1 MKKKVAY
8 ITRHTVSNYGSVLQA
23 YATQAALKNLGY
35 DPVCINY
42 RREDEKPKNLADTL
56 LQTSRWNKNILTR
69 ALYQITQKP
78 VFNYAAKKF
87 EGYRGPILTMTE
99 TEYNSVSQLEK
110 DLPPAAVY
118 MTGSDQV
125 WNTIT
130 KNEIDP
136 AFFLSFVPS
145 ECRKIA
151 YAASFGGKT
160 VKESDREQIQKYLK
174 RYDAIS
180 IRETSGV
187 KIAEDLGVS
196 AAQVLDPTFLIEKED
211 WEKIIPQKSAPQ
223 KYVLI
228 YQLHPNKAFEKY
240 AKTFAKK
247 KGLPLYRVHPYFH
260 HFVKCGKFICCP
272 PIQEFLWYIKN
283 AEYFL
288 TDSFHGTS
296 FAINLN
302 TEFVDILPNKY
313 SERNLSILQLTG
325 LTNRILQDD
334 SDFSVAD
341 TPIDFAEVN
350 KIINTERK
358 KSLQTLK
365 SMIEGTT

>member
-23 YATQAALKNLGY
+23 YATQTALENLGY

-42 RREDEKPKNLADTL
+42 WREDEKPKNLAATL
-56 LQTSRWNKNILTR
+56 LQTSRWNKNALTR

-78 VFNYAAKKF
+78 VFDYAVKKF
-87 EGYRGPILTMTE
+87 DGYRGALLSMTE
-99 TEYNSVSQLEK
+99 KEYNTVSQLEK
-110 DLPPAAVY
+110 DLPDADVY

-130 KNEIDP
+130 KDEIDP

-145 ECRKIA
+145 GRRKIA

-160 VKESDREQIQKYLK
+160 VKETDRKQIQEYLK
-174 RYDAIS
+174 RYDAVS
-180 IRETSGV
+180 IREASGV
-187 KIAEDLGVS
+187 KLAEELGVS
-196 AAQVLDPTFLIEKED
+196 AVQVLDPTFLIEKED
-211 WEKIIPQKSAPQ
+211 WEKIIPQKKPPQ
-223 KYVLI
+223 QYVLV

-240 AKTFAKK
+240 AKAFAEK

-272 PIQEFLWYIKN
+272 PVSEFLWYIKN

-302 TEFVDILPNKY
+302 TNFIDILPNKY

-325 LTNRILQDD
+325 LTRRILQND
-334 SDFSVAD
+334 SDFSAAD
-341 TPIDFAEVN
+341 TPIDFQKVN
-350 KIINTERK
+350 TMIQAERK
-358 KSLQTLK
+358 KSLQILK
-365 SMIEGTT
+365 AMIEGNT